1 MYEFDKE
8 KKSFIVSDPSE
19 ENISDIPFFE
29 FISLFQSN
37 IILFENKGGKNKVD
51 GITEKKEGLYKIV
64 SEQVSWGDKIIIFV
78 LSLARWLIPL
88 LLLSIMQY
96 LLIFHFE
103 KIDFQL
109 GLLVFIFLILISLI
123 NMLVID
129 ESNKRFK
136 NIEKIIS
143 FDKLFSYIMTQ
154 LMETNKERNTAS
166 IEGIFWN
173 LNLSIS
179 GLVQKLYIKIDLIIV
194 ILAIVS
200 LSFFNFYYSV
210 LGLFIFISICVYAK
224 FFMTSIQ
231 AQQSKLFKSA
241 SNLSTMIHEMVLSTQ
256 DLKTN
261 LRQHDLSEYIKNN
274 ISQYQNTSE
283 ELALS
288 DGKHLAYYDFISF
301 FFIFTAFILYISLAK
316 LNFEISSLGT
326 MFSFYL
332 LFYFAFNFKSTFERY
347 LKYKKSE
354 SSILFIDG
362 VINSFEFKIKEVK
375 EIKERI
381 DRIDLCNLKI
391 NIDDKEIIK
400 NATANFE
407 AGSISGI
414 TGSNGSGKTT
424 IIKTLLDLQK
434 YDGGKI
440 LINGKEIPKSEIV
453 KWQQNFSYFSGDSYL
468 YSNSVA
474 NNITFNIINNYKAI
488 NEKKARL
495 CNLQLSHLIFANG
508 SNISLGER
516 QKILLDRFFYKTASV
531 YILDEP
537 GAYLDSVSK
546 EALINKL
553 FSLKKEGKI
562 VILVSHDRE
571 LLGICDQLYKIQN
584 KILNKEDE

>member
-200 LSFFNFYYSV
+200 L
-210 LGLFIFISICVYAK
+210 IFLWK
-224 FFMTSIQ
+224 TS
-231 AQQSKLFKSA
+231 S
-241 SNLSTMIHEMVLSTQ
+241 
-256 DLKTN
+256 
-261 LRQHDLSEYIKNN
+261 
-274 ISQYQNTSE
+274 
-283 ELALS
+283 
-288 DGKHLAYYDFISF
+288 
-301 FFIFTAFILYISLAK
+301 
-316 LNFEISSLGT
+316 
-326 MFSFYL
+326 
-332 LFYFAFNFKSTFERY
+332 
-347 LKYKKSE
+347 
-354 SSILFIDG
+354 
-362 VINSFEFKIKEVK
+362 
-375 EIKERI
+375 
-381 DRIDLCNLKI
+381 
-391 NIDDKEIIK
+391 
-400 NATANFE
+400 
-407 AGSISGI
+407 
-414 TGSNGSGKTT
+414 
-424 IIKTLLDLQK
+424 
-434 YDGGKI
+434 
-440 LINGKEIPKSEIV
+440 
-453 KWQQNFSYFSGDSYL
+453 
-468 YSNSVA
+468 
-474 NNITFNIINNYKAI
+474 
-488 NEKKARL
+488 
-495 CNLQLSHLIFANG
+495 
-508 SNISLGER
+508 
-516 QKILLDRFFYKTASV
+516 
-531 YILDEP
+531 
-537 GAYLDSVSK
+537 
-546 EALINKL
+546 
-553 FSLKKEGKI
+553 
-562 VILVSHDRE
+562 
-571 LLGICDQLYKIQN
+571 
-584 KILNKEDE
+584 